1 MSSRRLTTVVAS
13 AGAIVV
19 ALGSGLSAASAGSL
33 PSKDKE
39 ARYAPIQSISYVF
52 GSKSI
57 NGYFVQQTATCLVT
71 LMIAEKS
78 DPDQPL
84 PLSPTRVRLV
94 LQPGQIAGLDSEEGR
109 SINLTCG
116 EQAASV
122 IVNVGE
128 RDSLL
133 EQQIAA
139 VKRAADES
147 QGVAKLP

>member
-1 MSSRRLTTVVAS
+1 
-13 AGAIVV
+13 
-19 ALGSGLSAASAGSL
+19 
-33 PSKDKE
+33 
-39 ARYAPIQSISYVF
+39 
-52 GSKSI
+52 
-57 NGYFVQQTATCLVT
+57 
-71 LMIAEKS
+71 MITERS

-84 PLSPTRVRLV
+84 PLSPTRVRLL

-109 SINLTCG
+109 SINLTRG

>member
-1 MSSRRLTTVVAS
+1 MSRIVPAILAF
-13 AGAIVV
+13 AGTIAAV
-19 ALGSGLSAASAGSL
+19 LGIGAPAASGGSL
-33 PSKDKE
+33 PSKDE
-39 ARYAPIQSISYVF
+39 ETRYASIQSISYAF
-52 GSKSI
+52 GSKSMS
-57 NGYFVQQTATCLVT
+57 GYFVQQAATCVVT
-71 LMIAEKS
+71 LMITERS

-84 PLSPTRVRLV
+84 PLSPTRVRLL